1 MPKLGRLE
9 PEYHPHYVAYA
20 ADPSPR
26 ATSALLKA
34 VDPVIRLGVQ
44 TYGGGD
50 SAVMRGRAK
59 QLAIEAL
66 PAYDPAK
73 ASLKTH
79 LMTRLQGL
87 RRHAVKRDNYLGV
100 PERVVLDHH
109 RLYGARNELLDELG
123 REPSDQ
129 ELSDRSRMSLRRMAY
144 VRRYNPATSEGQL
157 QQAMASHSDDE
168 GGGFDPAVVMA
179 DPILQRA
186 EFLYHDLDPTDQAIL
201 ERSLGMH
208 GRRRLAGRDIA
219 KSLGITASA
228 VSQRASRIQKQLDM
242 LSDSGAF

>member
-1 MPKLGRLE
+1 
-9 PEYHPHYVAYA
+9 
-20 ADPSPR
+20 
-26 ATSALLKA
+26 
-34 VDPVIRLGVQ
+34 
-44 TYGGGD
+44 
-50 SAVMRGRAK
+50 
-59 QLAIEAL
+59 
-66 PAYDPAK
+66 
-73 ASLKTH
+73 
-79 LMTRLQGL
+79 
-87 RRHAVKRDNYLGV
+87 
-100 PERVVLDHH
+100 
-109 RLYGARNELLDELG
+109 
-123 REPSDQ
+123 
-129 ELSDRSRMSLRRMAY
+129 
-144 VRRYNPATSEGQL
+144 
-157 QQAMASHSDDE
+157 MASHSDDE